1 MIEEEYTKK
10 IVSLIIIISLG
21 AFIFFMMKPILTSV
35 IFGFILAFILMPVY
49 GFANKFLKSPNISA
63 FLICFFLILMIILPV
78 WYFSP
83 LIINQS
89 VKVYI
94 SVQQIDFVS
103 ILKKIFPSLFSSD
116 AFSREIG
123 SSLYSFTTKMAGT
136 FANAMVKII
145 SNFVEWSL
153 KLMIVFFTMFFV
165 LRDKDSLVS
174 YIKSILPFSKEVEKR
189 LFDSSREITSSVIYG
204 QILVGIIQ
212 GVIVGI
218 GFIVFKIPNALILT
232 LLASIA
238 GVLPIVGTF
247 IVWVPVIIYLLVA
260 GNSSTAIGI
269 LAFGLISSS
278 IDNILRPI
286 FISRKTNL
294 HPMLILVGMIGG
306 YFLFG
311 VLGFV
316 IGPLIIAYSLIIFD
330 IYRLKS
336 ASGLFDV

>member
-1 MIEEEYTKK
+1 
-10 IVSLIIIISLG
+10 
-21 AFIFFMMKPILTSV
+21 
-35 IFGFILAFILMPVY
+35 
-49 GFANKFLKSPNISA
+49 
-63 FLICFFLILMIILPV
+63 
-78 WYFSP
+78 
-83 LIINQS
+83 
-89 VKVYI
+89 
-94 SVQQIDFVS
+94 
-103 ILKKIFPSLFSSD
+103 
-116 AFSREIG
+116 
-123 SSLYSFTTKMAGT
+123 MAGT